1 MVVPFLLH
9 LVRMAIPCNVTIA
22 GAKDPGA
29 LIADFVSS
37 QVVPRI
43 QKRIGCRLYL
53 LVRSHVDRAI
63 GIEVIVR
70 TGGNATGREI
80 GAGIGHGSVES
91 IAAKVTVIST
101 EGREAAR
108 TAMPSAQPVT
118 RVGLNHLPRL
128 QQRSWP
134 FP

>member
-9 LVRMAIPCNVTIA
+9 LVRMTVPRHIAAILVGGPKVPGTLVT
-22 GAKDPGA
+22 
-29 LIADFVSS
+29 DFITGP
-37 QVVPRI
+37 VVPGI
-43 QKRIGCRLYL
+43 QKWIGCRLYL

-108 TAMPSAQPVT
+108 TAIADVLSFGRKDKEDVVNT
-118 RVGLNHLPRL
+118 
-128 QQRSWP
+128 
-134 FP
+134 